1 MKQKSSSPGHSEGGN
16 RRSSEERSGIRP
28 GVLDEAVK
36 SRVHL
41 ALKYDH
47 LNLPQTEALFE
58 FNMQRLKEIEDKKG
72 SIDRQFRKLHPRKKK
87 ILTFAREH
95 YEKSMAKQGVGQWNG
110 RQIRNAFLI
119 AAYLAHYGDG
129 EEEGEAEDD
138 ELQKQ
143 LGRTHFEKVDKTT
156 LLCDQYRREML
167 NRDDDSRAH
176 EQEER

>member
-1 MKQKSSSPGHSEGGN
+1 MLEYYN
-16 RRSSEERSGIRP
+16 GIMFLTTNRP

-47 LNLPQTEALFE
+47 LTLPQTEALFE

-72 SIDRQFRKLHPRKKK
+72 ALDPQYRKLYLRKTE
-87 ILTFAREH
+87 ILAFARDH
-95 YEKSMAKQGVGQWNG
+95 FKKSMEKQGVGRWNG

-119 AAYLAHYGDG
+119 AASLAHYGDG
-129 EEEGEAEDD
+129 EEADAGDE

-143 LGRTHFEKVDKTT
+143 LGRSEFEKVDKTT
-156 LLCDQYRREML
+156 LLYDQYRREMF
-167 NRDDDSRAH
+167 NKDDDLRAH

>member
-1 MKQKSSSPGHSEGGN
+1 MLEYYN
-16 RRSSEERSGIRP
+16 GILFLTTNRP

-41 ALKYDH
+41 TLKYDH
-47 LNLPQTEALFE
+47 LTLHQTEALFE

-72 SIDRQFRKLHPRKKK
+72 AIDPEYRKLHLRKKE
-87 ILTFAREH
+87 ILAFAREH
-95 YEKSMAKQGVGQWNG
+95 YEKSMARQGVGRWNG

-119 AAYLAHYGDG
+119 AASLAHYGDG
-129 EEEGEAEDD
+129 EEGEAEDE

-143 LGRTHFEKVDKTT
+143 LGRAHFEKVDKTT
-156 LLCDQYRREML
+156 MLYDQYRREMFS
-167 NRDDDSRAH
+167 RDDDSRAH